1 MSGLDQVIADSAFAH
16 FMAVVSECM
25 DTGIFAKGDPVPITI
40 ELWSAAHG
48 VASLMVA
55 KPFLPWGEKMEF
67 ANRVLRSAALG
78 RAVTD
83 LIGDPQPGDIE
94 TWLKAQR
101 RRSR

>member
-1 MSGLDQVIADSAFAH
+1 
-16 FMAVVSECM
+16 
-25 DTGIFAKGDPVPITI
+25 
-40 ELWSAAHG
+40 
-48 VASLMVA
+48 
-55 KPFLPWGEKMEF
+55 MEF